1 MSDITFF
8 SCCPA
13 ARLHP
18 AGLVRRPGRGD
29 GDLFW
34 GRLSCLLSGTLTNW
48 PSWPSWLSWPWLFW
62 PVLGEANLLAARCF
76 ALALIT
82 WLRQSW
88 PASLFWHFDGEA
100 TLLDYTR
107 ISWLAWSWLSG
118 KKYWDILMRICFGGG
133 LLPSTERYKKR
144 WNWWTT
150 SWYFPHFVPK
160 RRFYANFRPF
170 YVNFLGIFTLTIVI
184 TIDDQQSISIKYFWH
199 ASKFDW
205 K

>member
-1 MSDITFF
+1 MARRLPNKNCLNVVGVVLIVLLLLWKDYVSYYSRHAQVDLCVQIWSWPFVLYHLFDILILFDIWYFCYVWYLTFF
-8 SCCPA
+8 SCRPA

-62 PVLGEANLLAARCF
+62 PILGEANLLAARFF

-107 ISWLAWSWLSG
+107 IS
-118 KKYWDILMRICFGGG
+118 
-133 LLPSTERYKKR
+133 
-144 WNWWTT
+144 
-150 SWYFPHFVPK
+150 
-160 RRFYANFRPF
+160 
-170 YVNFLGIFTLTIVI
+170 
-184 TIDDQQSISIKYFWH
+184 
-199 ASKFDW
+199 
-205 K
+205 